1 MTTRNYDSSQLTKLR
16 GDRNMAYFYTRQQVA
31 SKANSAQGSSAVLQ
45 TFNGQTG
52 VWDSSKLAEIAVGK
66 QMDTN
71 RTTNGATVNNYSCAC
86 VLQQSYAQVPPNTP
100 VAVTIPSIG
109 PATGQLNF
117 VS

>member
-16 GDRNMAYFYTRQQVA
+16 GDRNMAYFFTRQQVV
-31 SKANSAQGSSAVLQ
+31 SKANSAQGSSAVRQ

-52 VWDSSKLAEIAVGK
+52 MWDSSKLAEIAVGK

-71 RTTNGATVNNYSCAC
+71 RTTGGATVNNYSCAC
-86 VLQQSYAQVPPNTP
+86 ILQQSYAQVPQNQP
-100 VAVTIPSIG
+100 VVVTVPPVG
-109 PATGQLNF
+109 PASGQLNF